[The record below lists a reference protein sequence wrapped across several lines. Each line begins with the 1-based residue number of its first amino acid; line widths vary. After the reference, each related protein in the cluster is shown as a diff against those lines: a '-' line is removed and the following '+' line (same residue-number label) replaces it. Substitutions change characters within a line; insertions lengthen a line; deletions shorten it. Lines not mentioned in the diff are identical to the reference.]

1 MAEKVISD
9 DISVGG
15 TPARPG
21 VPAQRSVTETLFAP
35 ATVETVAGGRY
46 PWVANIPRALPFSF
60 DDLTSDFGDDIYQ
73 KMLLDPQVSACLNT
87 LKTAILSDG
96 VSITSAILDATA
108 PGFKRAQTIAD
119 FVRHDL
125 ENLEPTLDSVLWA
138 LLDAMAYG
146 AKVAEQ
152 VYRLEGGQLHLAA
165 LKVKPRRVTA
175 FVVDAYMNVLG
186 LLAVIPGVATSASL
200 STMLIT
206 DPASL
211 PNMLPR
217 DKFAVYTHWPRDADP
232 RGTSILRPAYRPWWD
247 KQQMV
252 PEYLKYL
259 TQFASPS
266 MVATA
271 PEANTPY
278 TTTDVDGTTV
288 QQSVAQQIARALEGF
303 RNGTFVVLPF
313 GATARPV
320 EVAGDGIPFMHAFD
334 RFDRQIS
341 TAILHQTLATQESR
355 HETRAAAEVHQDILA
370 LLIRMSKRALAQML
384 RNDVFKPLVRYNWG
398 DDAANRFTPTVNLS
412 EIEAEDLS
420 PRMQAVAQMAQNG
433 LIFPSQLPDLFADL
447 DLPEASQEDLARY
460 AEQFAAPPPQAAPTP
475 PPTAAGTPVMP
486 RTTDTTPPVAP
497 AQDTTPSQE
506 EAMA

>member
-1 MAEKVISD
+1 MAETVISD
-9 DISVGG
+9 EISVGG
-15 TPARPG
+15 IPARPG
-21 VPAQRSVTETLFAP
+21 TPGVAGKTEQLFAP
-35 ATVETVAGGRY
+35 ATVEVVAGGRY
-46 PWVANIPRALPFSF
+46 QWTANIPKALPYQF
-60 DDLTSDFGDDIYQ
+60 DDLTTDFGDDIYQ
-73 KMLLDPQVSACLNT
+73 KMLMDPQVSACLNT
-87 LKTAILSDG
+87 LKTAILADG
-96 VSITSAILDATA
+96 VSVTSAVLDATA
-108 PGFKRAQTIAD
+108 PGFKRAQTIAA
-119 FVRHDL
+119 FVQRDL
-125 ENLEPTLDSVLWA
+125 ENLKPTLDSVLWS

-146 AKVAEQ
+146 SKVAEQ
-152 VYRLEGGQLHLAA
+152 IYRLDGGQLHLAA

-186 LLAVIPGVATSASL
+186 LLAVVPGTASSATL
-200 STMLIT
+200 STMLIP

-217 DKFAVYTHWPRDADP
+217 DKFAVFTHWPKDADP

-259 TQFASPS
+259 TQFASAS
-266 MVATA
+266 MIATA
-271 PEANTPY
+271 PEQNTPY
-278 TTTDVDGTTV
+278 TTTDAEGGTV
-288 QQSVAQQIARALEGF
+288 QQSVAQQIAAALEGF
-303 RNGTFVVLPF
+303 RNGTFLVLPF
-313 GATARPV
+313 GASAKPI
-320 EVAGDGIPFMHAFD
+320 EVAGEGVPFMHAFD

-384 RNDVFKPLVRYNWG
+384 RNDVFRPLVRYNWG
-398 DDAANRFTPTVNLS
+398 DDAAARFTPTVNLS

-420 PRMQAVAQMAQNG
+420 PRMVAVAQLADKG

-475 PPTAAGTPVMP
+475 PPTAAGTPVTP
-486 RTTDTTPPVAP
+486 TTTDTTPAVAP
-497 AQDTTPSQE
+497 ALPSPD
-506 EAMA
+506 AV